1 MKKKDYTVDLPEF
14 PDDEP
19 MDEIEVD
26 EVVEED
32 VVEEGVVEEDDV
44 EEDVEVEPPRKRINY
59 KGQILEIG

>member
-32 VVEEGVVEEDDV
+32 VVEE
-44 EEDVEVEPPRKRINY
+44 DVEVEPPRKRINY